1 MYYVA
6 LPLKKYKINDFLTQK
21 TRKATYCINFASY
34 RCLSKNTQAT
44 LIMRHNIFILFIFLF
59 LSSCANDENES
70 FNPPELPVDE
80 QLTSQ
85 IWKVNYFNDGSQN
98 QGDFDNSYIEFNT
111 DNTFDLLDK
120 NNNIYSGKW
129 AIDGSLLVIQSDGLI
144 TGPKNSIEGEWL
156 ITQSFDNIIQIKE
169 RDGTDE
175 FSFAK
180 PDQQQLPSICND
192 TDALITG
199 QNWVVKKFTKN
210 GSNILSENIV
220 FDFSK
225 DNSFETTN
233 GAKGVWTNGIRCSKL
248 QLDFGTA
255 NSELTKPWNI
265 QYLSENNIKL
275 KYVTNR
281 LDWSLELA
289 KNIGTDTL
297 EFAQNSCSE
306 INQVLDS
313 SQWVL
318 STVKIGNQ
326 INTAKYAAYTYTF
339 NRNNTMSALAANEKI
354 VGSWG
359 LSNDCD
365 NIQITFSDNATAE
378 ILNGNWRLFFVS
390 ERKLKLLSTVDNTL
404 KEIHFSK

>member
-1 MYYVA
+1 MRHIGA
-6 LPLKKYKINDFLTQK
+6 CQK
-21 TRKATYCINFASY
+21 TQVA
-34 RCLSKNTQAT
+34 
-44 LIMRHNIFILFIFLF
+44 LIMRHKIFILFLFLF
-59 LSSCANDENES
+59 LSSCANDEEES

-85 IWKVNYFNDGSQN
+85 VWKVNYFNDGSQN

-111 DNTFDLLDK
+111 DNTFDLLDE

-144 TGPKNSIEGEWL
+144 TTPKNSIEGEWL
-156 ITQSFDNIIQIKE
+156 VTQSFDNIIQIKE

-192 TDALITG
+192 TDALISG
-199 QNWVVKKFTKN
+199 QNWIVKKFTKN

-220 FDFSK
+220 LDFSK
-225 DNSFETTN
+225 DNSFEMTSGT
-233 GAKGVWTNGIRCSKL
+233 KGVWTNGIRCSKL
-248 QLDFGTA
+248 QLDFGSA
-255 NSELTKPWNI
+255 NSELTKLWNI
-265 QYLSENNIKL
+265 QYLSKNTIKL
-275 KYVTNR
+275 KYTTNR
-281 LDWSLELA
+281 LDWSLELVR
-289 KNIGTDTL
+289 NIGLDTL
-297 EFAQNSCSE
+297 EFTQISCTE

-313 SQWVL
+313 SQWVI

-326 INTAKYAAYTYTF
+326 INTAKYAAYTYVF
-339 NRNNTMSALAANEKI
+339 NKNNTISVLATNEKI
-354 VGSWG
+354 VGNWG

-365 NIQITFSDNATAE
+365 KIQITFSDNASAE

-390 ERKLKLLSTVDNTL
+390 ERKIKLLSTADNTL